1 MHRTMTNKEI
11 ILSETGQSKMLAEK
25 QFKSITEGAL
35 SIIDRLLHPQGCKG
49 IKPINDETN
58 YDGAPRFTDNPLL
71 QDCYNQY
78 KFDTLQDAEI
88 NFNQLLIVYLALQ
101 RVIFGELASR
111 VAANN
116 SQESI
121 IDINPDQSVMEV
133 KNREW
138 LTVDETSSRY
148 RLPKNNIKSRK
159 WRIENDFPYKG
170 FDESKKPYS
179 KVIFHSEDIEAWIKT
194 HKR

>member
-1 MHRTMTNKEI
+1 MTNKEM
-11 ILSETGQSKMLAEK
+11 ILSETGQSKMLSEE
-25 QFKSITEGAL
+25 QFNSITKEAL
-35 SIIDRLLHPQGCKG
+35 SFIDGLLHQQGCKG
-49 IKPINDETN
+49 IKPTNDDTN
-58 YDGAPRFTDNPLL
+58 YDVAPRFTDYPLL
-71 QDCYNQY
+71 HDCYNQY
-78 KFDTLQDAEI
+78 KRDNHQGTEI

-101 RVIFGELASR
+101 RVIIGELASR

-170 FDESKKPYS
+170 FDESKKAYS

>member
-1 MHRTMTNKEI
+1 MTNKEMF
-11 ILSETGQSKMLAEK
+11 LSETGQSKMLSEE
-25 QFKSITEGAL
+25 QFNSITKEAL
-35 SIIDRLLHPQGCKG
+35 SILNGLLHPQGCKG
-49 IKPINDETN
+49 IKPTNDERN
-58 YDGAPRFTDNPLL
+58 NDVAPRFTDNQQLH
-71 QDCYNQY
+71 DFFNQY
-78 KFDTLQDAEI
+78 KCENYRDTEI
-88 NFNQLLIVYLALQ
+88 NFYQLLIVYLALQ

-133 KNREW
+133 KIREW

-179 KVIFHSEDIEAWIKT
+179 KVIFHSEEIEAWIKT

>member
-1 MHRTMTNKEI
+1 MI
-11 ILSETGQSKMLAEK
+11 IREKTQSKILTEE
-25 QFKSITEGAL
+25 QFKSITKEAL
-35 SIIDRLLHPQGCKG
+35 SFIDGLLHPQGCKG
-49 IKPINDETN
+49 INPTNDETN
-58 YDGAPRFTDNPLL
+58 YDVAPRFTDYPLL
-71 QDCYNQY
+71 HDCYYQY
-78 KFDTLQDAEI
+78 KRDNHQGTEI

-133 KNREW
+133 KDREW

-170 FDESKKPYS
+170 FDESKIPYS
-179 KVIFHSEDIEAWIKT
+179 KVVFHSEEIEAWIKT

>member
-1 MHRTMTNKEI
+1 MIRQPK
-11 ILSETGQSKMLAEK
+11 ILTEE
-25 QFKSITEGAL
+25 QFKSITKEAL
-35 SIIDRLLHPQGCKG
+35 SFIDGLLHPQGCKG
-49 IKPINDETN
+49 IKPTNDETN
-58 YDGAPRFTDNPLL
+58 YDVAPRFTDYPLL
-71 QDCYNQY
+71 HDCYYQY
-78 KFDTLQDAEI
+78 KRDNYQGTEI

-133 KNREW
+133 KDREW

-159 WRIENDFPYKG
+159 WRIEHQFPYEGYDENKG
-170 FDESKKPYS
+170 AFN
-179 KVIFHSEDIEAWIKT
+179 KVLFKSEHVEKWLEN
-194 HKR
+194 HK